1 MPRHANNRG
10 VLTTTLFAHRAFDL
24 ACNASASCAL
34 RECEEW
40 QEDPWPEERLGKPM
54 TTSC

>member
-34 RECEEW
+34 RECEEEW
-40 QEDPWPEERLGKPM
+40 QEDPWPEERLGKQV
-54 TTSC
+54 TT